1 MVLHNIMT
9 TGAGI
14 VVCTG
19 ILRRVGMVPEGE
31 TTMVKVSQRAV
42 WLQNRALQHYST
54 PAIKIL

>member
-1 MVLHNIMT
+1 MVLHDAMT

-19 ILRRVGMVPEGE
+19 IIHRVGTVPKAE

-42 WLQNRALQHYST
+42 WL
-54 PAIKIL
+54 